1 MTNTRDVILK
11 LKEVKQEKGLSLDKI
26 LIMVEN
32 NGEYISKSTL
42 SRVFKDGSEDS
53 SFRYEETIRPIANA
67 LLDIEN
73 EEDDDD
79 AETLAF
85 KSILK
90 LKMRVIDENSK
101 KIEELQEQVKETA
114 SKEKAKYHEKLSAE
128 LSKMQKSL
136 DFSMNQIELKDKR
149 IDLLMQ
155 ANERLSIT
163 NNKLLE
169 QFLQCPLKNE
179 GCQE

>member
-1 MTNTRDVILK
+1 MTNTKDVILK

-73 EEDDDD
+73 EEDYDD

-101 KIEELQEQVKETA
+101 KIEELQAQVKETA

-136 DFSMNQIELKDKR
+136 DFAMNQIELKDKR

-179 GCQE
+179 GCQK